1 MKSQSFV
8 LSDQITALLEAQG
21 ITVATPVQEEIIP
34 AIANGQDV
42 LAQSE
47 TGSGKTLSFAIPI
60 IEQIQRRDG
69 LKALV
74 LVPTRELASQVAG
87 EFIKYSAGKHL
98 GIVPV
103 YGGVSINT
111 QAAKLRQANIIV
123 ATPGRLID
131 LLNRHAVRL
140 DSVKYFVCDEAD
152 RMLDMGFIRDVERI
166 AAQLPKQHQTMLF
179 SATVPKE
186 IEKLAARYLHNPKN
200 VRFASTVKPIF
211 LRQTYY
217 RVSPEGKLDLLAGL
231 LGQER
236 QLAIVF
242 CNRKHITVKVS
253 KKLTT
258 MGINA
263 RALNGDMSQ
272 PQREKVT
279 EDFRKEK
286 FTVLVATDVA
296 ARGLHI
302 DDVSHVYNYEIPKDV
317 ESYTHRVGRT
327 ARAGQKG
334 EAISLVA
341 GEEEKKFFQQIL
353 FKYRGEITLRES
365 DELPVRSAK
374 HAPARPVSNSSANLR
389 ADGSSR
395 RADRPVGT
403 RRDEKAGKHETTSW
417 KDKWRRRMNEGSGKR

>member
-1 MKSQSFV
+1 MKSKTFV
-8 LSDQITALLEAQG
+8 LSSQITALLEGEG
-21 ITVATPVQEEIIP
+21 ITDATPVQEQIIP
-34 AIANGQDV
+34 AITEGRDV

-60 IEQIQRRDG
+60 IETLKRSDG
-69 LKALV
+69 LKALI
-74 LVPTRELASQVAG
+74 LVPTRELATQVAG
-87 EFIKYSAGKHL
+87 EFVKFSRGKHL

-111 QAAKLRQANIIV
+111 QAGKLRQANIIV

-131 LLNRHAVRL
+131 LLNRHALRL
-140 DSVKYFVCDEAD
+140 NTVKYFVCDEAD
-152 RMLDMGFIRDVERI
+152 RMLDMGFIKDVERI
-166 AAQLPKQHQTMLF
+166 ASNLPGEHQTLLF

-186 IEKLAARYLHNPKN
+186 IEKLASKYLHNPMN
-200 VRFASTVKPIF
+200 VRLAATVKPVF
-211 LRQTYY
+211 LHQTYY
-217 RVSPEGKLDLLAGL
+217 KVSPERKLDLLVAL
-231 LGQER
+231 LGRER
-236 QLAIVF
+236 SLAIVF

-258 MGINA
+258 MGVPA
-263 RALNGDMSQ
+263 KALNGNMSQ

-279 EDFRKEK
+279 NDFRSGK

-327 ARAGQKG
+327 ARAGQEG

-341 GEEEKKFFQQIL
+341 TEDEKKFFQQIL
-353 FKYRGEITLRES
+353 FEYRGDIKLKEFS
-365 DELPVRSAK
+365 GFELKPEQQ
-374 HAPARPVSNSSANLR
+374 
-389 ADGSSR
+389 
-395 RADRPVGT
+395 DRP
-403 RRDEKAGKHETTSW
+403 KAAVKPQKEERPSW
-417 KDKWRRRMNEGSGKR
+417 RNRWRRNTGEGKKKR

>member
-8 LSDQITALLEAQG
+8 LSNQITSLLEAQG

-34 AIANGQDV
+34 AISAGRDV

-60 IEQIQRRDG
+60 IEQLNRRDG
-69 LKALV
+69 LRALV
-74 LVPTRELASQVAG
+74 LVPTRELATQVAG
-87 EFIKYSAGKHL
+87 EFVKYSVGKHL

-111 QAAKLRQANIIV
+111 QTSKLKQANIIV

-131 LLNRHAVRL
+131 LLNRNALKL
-140 DSVKYFVCDEAD
+140 DSIKYFVCDEAD
-152 RMLDMGFIRDVERI
+152 RMLDMGFIKDVERI
-166 AAQLPKQHQTMLF
+166 AAKLPSNHQTLLF

-211 LRQTYY
+211 LRQVYY
-217 RVSPEGKLDLLAGL
+217 RVRPEAKLDLLADL
-231 LGQER
+231 LEKER
-236 QLAIVF
+236 HLAIVF
-242 CNRKHITVKVS
+242 CNRKHITKKIS
-253 KKLTT
+253 GKLTA
-258 MGINA
+258 MGIEA
-263 RALNGDMSQ
+263 RALNGNMSQ
-272 PQREKVT
+272 QQRERVT
-279 EDFRKEK
+279 EDFRREK

-302 DDVSHVYNYEIPKDV
+302 DDVSHVYNFEIPKDV

-341 GEEEKKFFQQIL
+341 TEEEKKFFKQIL
-353 FKYRGEITLRES
+353 FRYGGEITLKES
-365 DELPVRSAK
+365 GDISQRFP
-374 HAPARPVSNSSANLR
+374 HQAPARQEAKPH
-389 ADGSSR
+389 GSR
-395 RADRPVGT
+395 EGREKGGRPHRKKQGFF
-403 RRDEKAGKHETTSW
+403 
-417 KDKWRRRMNEGSGKR
+417 GS

>member
-8 LSDQITALLEAQG
+8 LSSQITALLEAQG

-42 LAQSE
+42 LTQSE

-60 IEQIQRRDG
+60 IEQLQRRDG

-74 LVPTRELASQVAG
+74 LVPTRELAVQVAG
-87 EFIKYSAGKHL
+87 EFVKYSAGKHL

-111 QAAKLRQANIIV
+111 QASKMRQANIIV

-131 LLNRHAVRL
+131 LMNRNAVNLNTI
-140 DSVKYFVCDEAD
+140 KYFVCDEAD
-152 RMLDMGFIRDVERI
+152 RMLDMGFIKDVERI
-166 AAQLPKQHQTMLF
+166 ARQLPPQHQTMLF
-179 SATVPKE
+179 SATVSKE
-186 IEKLAARYLHNPKN
+186 IEKLAGKYLHNPKN
-200 VRFASTVKPIF
+200 VRLASTVKPIF

-217 RVSPEGKLDLLAGL
+217 RVSPEKKLDLLADL
-231 LGQER
+231 LEQER
-236 QLAIVF
+236 HLAIIF
-242 CNRKHITVKVS
+242 CNRKHITVKVA
-253 KKLTT
+253 KKLSSV
-258 MGINA
+258 GIHA

-279 EDFRKEK
+279 DDFRKEK

-334 EAISLVA
+334 EAVSLVA
-341 GEEEKKFFQQIL
+341 TEEERKFFQQIL
-353 FKYRGEITLRES
+353 FKYRGEITLKES
-365 DELPVRSAK
+365 GEIKVRS
-374 HAPARPVSNSSANLR
+374 HQPAQPAHEEK
-389 ADGSSR
+389 SR
-395 RADRPVGT
+395 KPEAQP
-403 RRDEKAGKHETTSW
+403 W
-417 KDKWRRRMNEGSGKR
+417 KNKWRRRQDDRSGRR

>member
-8 LSDQITALLEAQG
+8 LSDQITNLLEAQG
-21 ITVATPVQEEIIP
+21 ITVATPVQEQIIP
-34 AIANGQDV
+34 AISAGRDV

-60 IEQIQRRDG
+60 IEQLKRRDG

-74 LVPTRELASQVAG
+74 LVPTRELATQVSG

-111 QAAKLRQANIIV
+111 QASKLRQANIIV

-131 LLNRHAVRL
+131 LLNRNML
-140 DSVKYFVCDEAD
+140 KLGSIKYFVCDEAD

-166 AAQLPKQHQTMLF
+166 AAKLPADHQTLLF

-211 LRQTYY
+211 LRQVYY
-217 RVSPEGKLDLLAGL
+217 RVSPEAKLDLLADL
-231 LGQER
+231 LER
-236 QLAIVF
+236 ERHLAIVF
-242 CNRKHITVKVS
+242 CNRKHITKKIS
-253 KKLTT
+253 KKLTAI
-258 MGINA
+258 GIEA
-263 RALNGDMSQ
+263 RALNGNMSQ
-272 PQREKVT
+272 PQRERVT
-279 EDFRKEK
+279 EDFRREK

-341 GEEEKKFFQQIL
+341 TEEEKKFFKQIL
-353 FKYRGEITLRES
+353 FKYSGQITLKES
-365 DELPVRSAK
+365 GDVRKRSVRP
-374 HAPARPVSNSSANLR
+374 APAKQEARPHKSRGNQGKKNH
-389 ADGSSR
+389 SR
-395 RADRPVGT
+395 RRKQV
-403 RRDEKAGKHETTSW
+403 RQ
-417 KDKWRRRMNEGSGKR
+417 

>member
-8 LSDQITALLEAQG
+8 LSEDMTRLLEAQG

-60 IEQIQRRDG
+60 IEQLKRRDG

-74 LVPTRELASQVAG
+74 LVPTRELATQVAG
-87 EFIKYSAGKHL
+87 EFVKFSVGKHL

-111 QAAKLRQANIIV
+111 QTSKLRQANIIV

-131 LLNRHAVRL
+131 LMNRNAVRL
-140 DSVKYFVCDEAD
+140 NSIKYFVCDEAD

-166 AAQLPKQHQTMLF
+166 AAQLPAQHQTLLF

-186 IEKLAARYLHNPKN
+186 IEKLAAKYLHNPKN

-211 LRQTYY
+211 LRQIYY
-217 RVSPEGKLDLLAGL
+217 RVTPEAKLDLLAAL

-253 KKLTT
+253 KKLTEI
-258 MGINA
+258 GIQA
-263 RALNGDMSQ
+263 RALNGNMSQ

-279 EDFRKEK
+279 DDFRREK

-341 GEEEKKFFQQIL
+341 TEEERKFFKQIL
-353 FKYRGEITLRES
+353 FKYQGEITLKES
-365 DELPVRSAK
+365 GDVLVRTSRPTP
-374 HAPARPVSNSSANLR
+374 APMQ
-389 ADGSSR
+389 GKEKR
-395 RADRPVGT
+395 RSGEFFKG
-403 RRDEKAGKHETTSW
+403 RRH
-417 KDKWRRRMNEGSGKR
+417 RQ

>member
-8 LSDQITALLEAQG
+8 LSDQLTSLLEAQG

-34 AIANGQDV
+34 AIANGRDV

-60 IEQIQRRDG
+60 IEELKKRDG
-69 LKALV
+69 LKALI
-74 LVPTRELASQVAG
+74 LVPTRELAAQVAG
-87 EFIKYSAGKHL
+87 EFVKYSAGKHL

-103 YGGVSINT
+103 YGGASINN
-111 QAAKLRQANIIV
+111 QVAKLKQANIVV

-131 LLNRHAVRL
+131 LLNRNSLKL
-140 DSVKYFVCDEAD
+140 DTVKYFVCDEAD
-152 RMLDMGFIRDVERI
+152 RMLDMGFIKDVERI
-166 AAQLPKQHQTMLF
+166 AAKLPAQHQTLLF

-200 VRFASTVKPIF
+200 VRFEATVKPIF
-211 LRQTYY
+211 LRQIYY
-217 RVSPEGKLDLLAGL
+217 HVMPEAKLDLLADL
-231 LGQER
+231 LEQER
-236 QLAIVF
+236 HLAIVF

-253 KKLTT
+253 KRLTA
-258 MGINA
+258 MGIQA
-263 RALNGDMSQ
+263 RALNGNMSQ

-279 EDFRKEK
+279 DDFRSEK

-341 GEEEKKFFQQIL
+341 TEEEKKFFKQIL
-353 FKYRGEITLRES
+353 FSYHGDIALRDS
-365 DELPVRSAK
+365 GDTRFRSRK
-374 HAPARPVSNSSANLR
+374 PAPARPEGRAENS
-389 ADGSSR
+389 DHSSR
-395 RADRPVGT
+395 KSDRSRRQRERT
-403 RRDEKAGKHETTSW
+403 RRQH
-417 KDKWRRRMNEGSGKR
+417 

>member
-8 LSDQITALLEAQG
+8 LSDEITKLLEAQG
-21 ITVATPVQEEIIP
+21 ITVATPVQEQIIP
-34 AIANGQDV
+34 AITSGRDV

-60 IEQIQRRDG
+60 IEQLNRRDG
-69 LKALV
+69 LKALI
-74 LVPTRELASQVAG
+74 LVPTRELATQVAG

-103 YGGVSINT
+103 YGGVSINV
-111 QAAKLRQANIIV
+111 QASKLRQANIIV

-131 LLNRHAVRL
+131 LINRNAVRL
-140 DSVKYFVCDEAD
+140 NSIKYFVCDEAD

-166 AAQLPKQHQTMLF
+166 ASKLPSEHQTLLF

-186 IEKLAARYLHNPKN
+186 IEKLASRYLRNPKN
-200 VRFASTVKPIF
+200 VRFAATVKPIY
-211 LRQTYY
+211 LKQIYY
-217 RVSPEGKLDLLAGL
+217 RVSPDNKLDLLADL
-231 LGQER
+231 LEQER
-236 QLAIVF
+236 HLAIVF

-253 KKLTT
+253 KRLTSI
-258 MGINA
+258 GIQA
-263 RALNGDMSQ
+263 RALNGNMSQ
-272 PQREKVT
+272 QQRERVT
-279 EDFRKEK
+279 DDFRKEK

-334 EAISLVA
+334 EAVSLVA
-341 GEEEKKFFQQIL
+341 TEEEKKFFQQIL
-353 FKYRGEITLRES
+353 FKYRGDITLKEQGDFKKRVPNPM
-365 DELPVRSAK
+365 PVK
-374 HAPARPVSNSSANLR
+374 NENKPAVDKQPSRK
-389 ADGSSR
+389 DG
-395 RADRPVGT
+395 
-403 RRDEKAGKHETTSW
+403 HH
-417 KDKWRRRMNEGSGKR
+417 RRRNERYGRR

>member
-8 LSDQITALLEAQG
+8 LSEEITRLLEAQG

-60 IEQIQRRDG
+60 IEQLKRRDG

-74 LVPTRELASQVAG
+74 LVPTRELATQVAG
-87 EFIKYSAGKHL
+87 EFVKFSAGKHL

-131 LLNRHAVRL
+131 LINRNAVRL
-140 DSVKYFVCDEAD
+140 NSIRYFVCDEAD

-166 AAQLPKQHQTMLF
+166 AAQLPAQHQTLLF

-186 IEKLAARYLHNPKN
+186 IEKLAAKYLHNPKN

-211 LRQTYY
+211 LRQVYY
-217 RVSPEGKLDLLAGL
+217 RVTPEAKLDLLAAL

-236 QLAIVF
+236 QLAIIF

-253 KKLTT
+253 KKLTE
-258 MGINA
+258 MGIQA
-263 RALNGDMSQ
+263 RALNGNMSQ

-279 EDFRKEK
+279 DDFRREK

-334 EAISLVA
+334 EAVSLVA
-341 GEEEKKFFQQIL
+341 TEEERKFFKQIL
-353 FKYRGEITLRES
+353 FKYQGEITLKES
-365 DELPVRSAK
+365 GDVLVRTPRP
-374 HAPARPVSNSSANLR
+374 APAPMQ
-389 ADGSSR
+389 GKEQR
-395 RADRPVGT
+395 RGGEVPKG
-403 RRDEKAGKHETTSW
+403 RRH
-417 KDKWRRRMNEGSGKR
+417 RR

>member
-8 LSDQITALLEAQG
+8 LSSQITALLEAQG

-42 LAQSE
+42 LTQSE

-60 IEQIQRRDG
+60 IEQLQRRDG

-74 LVPTRELASQVAG
+74 LVPTRELAQQVAG

-111 QAAKLRQANIIV
+111 QVAKVRQANIIV

-131 LLNRHAVRL
+131 LLNRNAVKL
-140 DSVKYFVCDEAD
+140 NTIKYFVCDEAD

-166 AAQLPKQHQTMLF
+166 AARLPEQHQTLLF
-179 SATVPKE
+179 SATISRE
-186 IEKLAARYLHNPKN
+186 IEKLAAKYLHNPKN
-200 VRFASTVKPIF
+200 VRLASTVKPIF
-211 LRQTYY
+211 LHQTYY
-217 RVSPEGKLDLLAGL
+217 HVSPEGKLDLLADL
-231 LGQER
+231 LGRER
-236 QLAIVF
+236 SLAIVF

-258 MGINA
+258 MGIQA
-263 RALNGDMSQ
+263 RALNGNMSQ

-279 EDFRKEK
+279 DDFRTGK

-334 EAISLVA
+334 EAVSLVA
-341 GEEEKKFFQQIL
+341 TEEEKKFFQQIL
-353 FKYRGEITLRES
+353 FKYRGEITLKES
-365 DELPVRSAK
+365 GELSARPTRL
-374 HAPARPVSNSSANLR
+374 APARQE
-389 ADGSSR
+389 
-395 RADRPVGT
+395 
-403 RRDEKAGKHETTSW
+403 EKPRKSDIAPW
-417 KDKWRRRMNEGSGKR
+417 KKSWRRRSG

>member
-8 LSDQITALLEAQG
+8 LSSQITALLEAQG
-21 ITVATPVQEEIIP
+21 ITVATPVQEQIIP

-60 IEQIQRRDG
+60 IEQLQRRDG

-87 EFIKYSAGKHL
+87 EFVKYSAGKHL

-131 LLNRHAVRL
+131 LLNRNAVRL
-140 DSVKYFVCDEAD
+140 DSIRYFVCDEAD
-152 RMLDMGFIRDVERI
+152 RMLDMGFIKDVERI
-166 AAQLPKQHQTMLF
+166 ASRLPREHQTLLF

-186 IEKLAARYLHNPKN
+186 IEKLAGKYLRNPKN
-200 VRFASTVKPIF
+200 VRLAATVKPIF

-217 RVSPEGKLDLLAGL
+217 HVSPEKKLDLLAHL
-231 LGQER
+231 LGQDR
-236 QLAIVF
+236 NLAIVF
-242 CNRKHITVKVS
+242 CNRKHITVKIS
-253 KKLTT
+253 KRLTAA
-258 MGINA
+258 GIHA
-263 RALNGDMSQ
+263 RALNGNMSQ
-272 PQREKVT
+272 SQREKVT
-279 EDFRKEK
+279 EDFRSER

-341 GEEEKKFFQQIL
+341 TEEEKKFFQQIL
-353 FKYRGEITLRES
+353 FKYRGEITLKES
-365 DELPVRSAK
+365 GEISALIPP
-374 HAPARPVSNSSANLR
+374 PAAASQESKARRPGASPR
-389 ADGSSR
+389 
-395 RADRPVGT
+395 
-403 RRDEKAGKHETTSW
+403 
-417 KDKWRRRMNEGSGKR
+417 KDKWRKRSGHGAAFRHPA

>member
-1 MKSQSFV
+1 MKSKSFV
-8 LSDQITALLEAQG
+8 LSKQMTALLEAQG

-60 IEQIQRRDG
+60 IEQLQRHHG
-69 LKALV
+69 LMALV
-74 LVPTRELASQVAG
+74 LVPTRELCMQVAG
-87 EFIKYSAGKHL
+87 EFMKYSSGKHL
-98 GIVPV
+98 AIVPV

-111 QAAKLRQANIIV
+111 QISKIRNANIIV

-131 LLNRHAVRL
+131 LMNRNAVKL
-140 DSVKYFVCDEAD
+140 GSVKYFVCDEAD

-166 AAQLPKQHQTMLF
+166 AAQLPPQHQTMLF

-186 IEKLAARYLHNPKN
+186 IEKLAGKYLNNPKN
-200 VRFASTVKPIF
+200 VRLASTVKPIF

-217 RVSPEGKLDLLAGL
+217 QIAPEGKTDLLAAL
-231 LGQER
+231 LKDER
-236 QLAIVF
+236 HLAMVF
-242 CNRKHITVKVS
+242 CNRKHITVKIAKRLS
-253 KKLTT
+253 G
-258 MGINA
+258 MGIHA
-263 RALNGDMSQ
+263 RCLNGNMSQ
-272 PQREKVT
+272 QQREKVT
-279 EDFRKEK
+279 DEFRQRK

-341 GEEEKKFFQQIL
+341 TEEEKKFFQQIL
-353 FKYRGEITLRES
+353 FRYRGEIALKDADGMS
-365 DELPVRSAK
+365 V
-374 HAPARPVSNSSANLR
+374 PARAISPAKSEERLR
-389 ADGSSR
+389 KSVAPWKKKWH
-395 RADRPVGT
+395 RPPN
-403 RRDEKAGKHETTSW
+403 EKVE
-417 KDKWRRRMNEGSGKR
+417 KR